1 MYVLTEGTTL
11 IKYPCTAQEL
21 KALHPN
27 VSFPARP
34 SEVVLA
40 SFGLQRVQPMP
51 LPSYDATTHKVVE
64 GSPVLTEGAWVQQWS
79 VVALTEAELAARIP
93 TSVSPRQA
101 RLALLGAGLL
111 PLVQTALEA
120 LPEPMK
126 SAALIEWEYATTID
140 RGSNLVTA
148 LGGSLGLT
156 EAQLDGLFI
165 AAATL

>member
-1 MYVLTEGTTL
+1 M
-11 IKYPCTAQEL
+11 KYAIIENNTVI
-21 KALHPN
+21 N
-27 VSFPARP
+27 VAI
-34 SEVVLA
+34 A
-40 SFGLQRVQPMP
+40 
-51 LPSYDATTHKVVE
+51 DA
-64 GSPVLTEGAWVQQWS
+64 P
-79 VVALTEAELAARIP
+79 LAANWIQSETAAIGDAYENGDFIKPVVPPPPIP
-93 TSVSPRQA
+93 TSVTPRQA

-120 LPEPMK
+120 LDEPMK

-165 AAATL
+165 TAATL